1 MKKIIYLLA
10 GCLFILSCNDE
21 AYDDTNEDPNNSTPN
36 FLPNGSSDYWIYDVE
51 NSSEDVS
58 EMNFTATDSIYVDSG
73 DETSFMLGANNNGIA
88 SGTMNILLT
97 NGTISKTPTTLV
109 FDGNI
114 DVPQN
119 LLDLGFT
126 QDLSIE
132 NMTLL
137 DLNASNNQELFVQ
150 EANFSESIDIMETTV
165 PVEVTTKISTKKVNF
180 YSSQT
185 VNGIN
190 YDDVFEAEF
199 VLNIGINGIFSVAG
213 FTQTVAILEAQDVM
227 NITYFYVNTIGL
239 VRAETVQRINISSQ
253 LTALL
258 DFLNMP
264 LDFPTN
270 ISIEGVEE
278 LRDYATE

>member
-97 NGTISKTPTTLV
+97 NGTISKTTTTLV

-270 ISIEGVEE
+270 ISIEGIEE

>member
-97 NGTISKTPTTLV
+97 NGTISKTTTTLV

-165 PVEVTTKISTKKVNF
+165 PVEVTTKISTKKINF